1 MKIAVR
7 YSTKT
12 GNTKRLADAIA
23 EAAGVDALD
32 VTHPITEDMDVLF
45 LGSSVYAAGVDS
57 AVRDFISGIRV
68 NVGRVVNFS
77 TAALLPSTYKQVK
90 KLVEA
95 KGFVMSKKEYH
106 CRGAFQFMHK
116 GKPDAADC
124 AAAAKFATSV
134 LSSSGGSCHGA
145 KP

>member
-1 MKIAVR
+1 MKIAIR
-7 YSTKT
+7 YYTKT
-12 GNTKRLADAIA
+12 GNTKKLADAIA
-23 EAAGVDALD
+23 AATGAEALTVASPLVES
-32 VTHPITEDMDVLF
+32 VDVLF
-45 LGSSVYAAGVDS
+45 LCSSVYAAGVDS
-57 AVRDFISGIRV
+57 AVKDFVGGIQV
-68 NVGRVVNFS
+68 KVGQVVNIS

-95 KGFVMSKKEYH
+95 KGIVMSDKEYH